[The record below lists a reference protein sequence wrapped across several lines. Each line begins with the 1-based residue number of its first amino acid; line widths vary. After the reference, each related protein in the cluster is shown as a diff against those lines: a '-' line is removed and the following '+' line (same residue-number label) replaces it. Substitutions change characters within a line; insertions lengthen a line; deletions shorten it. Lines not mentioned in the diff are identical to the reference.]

1 MRIKSKTLIAAAFA
15 TLAIATTAIASA
27 TPAEAYHFR
36 RGWGGFGVGLASGLV
51 VGGLAVAASRPAYA
65 YADTVYVSGPRRE
78 CTLVERFNRVGD
90 YIGTRRVC
98 RVVY

>member
-1 MRIKSKTLIAAAFA
+1 MLSKSKTFIAAAFA

-27 TPAEAYHFR
+27 TPAEAR
-36 RGWGGFGVGLASGLV
+36 RWGPHWGGFGVGLASGLV
-51 VGGLAVAASRPAYA
+51 VGGLVAASRPV

-78 CTLVERFNRVGD
+78 CTLVERYNRFGD